1 MTKEIKT
8 ENTEAKKVPLATQI
22 LDPEVT
28 KEQLSA
34 QLNYA
39 QKLINILQ
47 GKVNDLNG
55 KMVQVEAQLVMANE
69 DREQMLKQLEPM
81 GITPTE

>member
-1 MTKEIKT
+1 MNEEVKEDK
-8 ENTEAKKVPLATQI
+8 EEKKLI
-22 LDPEVT
+22 LGTPQDNPEVT

-47 GKVNDLNG
+47 GKVNDLTG
-55 KMVQVEAQLVMANE
+55 KMVQIEAQLLMAKE
-69 DREQMLKQLEPM
+69 DKESMLKQLEPV
-81 GITPTE
+81 GITLTE

>member
-22 LDPEVT
+22 SDPEVT